1 MTVDSL
7 TEDHSGLIDGNSF
20 LLCTR
25 TCHNNGQENDG
36 MELHYYLLHYP
47 GLGEPEDG
55 GREQIPKSMHMQ
67 LQILTQRSHPQQPC
81 RTMKALGH
89 LVAVRLPRDEKAH
102 RQKLSE
108 VSSRPPASF
117 PRMNGDGITNLR

>member
-1 MTVDSL
+1 
-7 TEDHSGLIDGNSF
+7 
-20 LLCTR
+20 
-25 TCHNNGQENDG
+25 

-89 LVAVRLPRDEKAH
+89 LVAVRLPRREG
-102 RQKLSE
+102 
-108 VSSRPPASF
+108 PPAEAQRSE
-117 PRMNGDGITNLR
+117 L

>member
-1 MTVDSL
+1 
-7 TEDHSGLIDGNSF
+7 
-20 LLCTR
+20 
-25 TCHNNGQENDG
+25 

-47 GLGEPEDG
+47 GLGEPEG
-55 GREQIPKSMHMQ
+55 GGGSKFRNPCICMQ
-67 LQILTQRSHPQQPC
+67 LQILTQRSHPHQPC
-81 RTMKALGH
+81 RTMEALGH

-117 PRMNGDGITNLR
+117 PRMNGDGMTNLR